1 MLTGLSTRLHTLMCD
16 IETVNLQSANERL
29 IGYLLSLPRKF
40 DRTRFPC
47 SKSLVASKLGLAP
60 ATLSRT
66 LRQLIRD
73 GLIRVEG
80 REVVIQNTT
89 ALQRQL
95 IAG

>member
-1 MLTGLSTRLHTLMCD
+1 
-16 IETVNLQSANERL
+16 
-29 IGYLLSLPRKF
+29 
-40 DRTRFPC
+40 
-47 SKSLVASKLGLAP
+47 